1 MTKRMHG
8 RGSIAFPID
17 PIVTEGPVPRDPGNV
32 RVMLKEIHRLENKL
46 RHQKGDITTL
56 RQLLISHNSEEHWE
70 VPG

>member
-1 MTKRMHG
+1 MIKKSHRHG
-8 RGSIAFPID
+8 GIAVPIN

-32 RVMLKEIHRLENKL
+32 RVMLKEIHRLENRL

-56 RQLLISHNSEEHWE
+56 RQLLISHTSEEHWE